1 MLGLL
6 NAYRIQASD
15 RLGLILIY
23 RRLNRFI
30 TSKIDRLNDPSV
42 QLHRIMALLL
52 MAMLLMVLGF
62 GATPTLAKEPDDS
75 PESSSKLTKQEI
87 QYFET
92 RIRPILAT
100 KCYACHSVESG
111 EAEGGLRLDSKEA
124 MLRGGNSGSVITP
137 KNPLK
142 SLLIKAVEHQD

>member
-23 RRLNRFI
+23 RRLNRLV

-75 PESSSKLTKQEI
+75 PES
-87 QYFET
+87 
-92 RIRPILAT
+92 
-100 KCYACHSVESG
+100 
-111 EAEGGLRLDSKEA
+111 
-124 MLRGGNSGSVITP
+124 
-137 KNPLK
+137 
-142 SLLIKAVEHQD
+142 